1 MTGLINF
8 KSGTYEKY
16 TNLPDNEKANTT
28 LFAVDENNKLYLYAG
43 KNLIY
48 SKIDVIDSV
57 AEDSLLPVTSRAVY
71 NYMTSALEVIDGT
84 TKGIADEDMVPG
96 RFYYYEDGTLKFK
109 YGLLQAPLTIQT
121 GNNITV
127 ESTYIPTNSNPINGI
142 GVSEALNT
150 IFSSVS
156 SLPASGQGETEK
168 IYCLTTTNS
177 NGVVTSSDLYYYPS
191 ATGSAVKIATG
202 EGFLLTSPAS
212 AQIIEKDLTLSSG
225 NLTLAAGNILTV
237 DTIQK
242 ASTEASD
249 KIKLNG
255 DSLIV
260 GSLNIT
266 DNLISMDATA
276 TNITA
281 NTLLKTLNLEVDG
294 TITNGTIFSTS
305 MAIEG
310 GAAAQ
315 LKLNAATE
323 FYFGT
328 NYYLKPGS
336 INLPGGTITSELII
350 SSGNLSVAAGTILA
364 SDINITNAFISE
376 SDSDS
381 NRWVTMKNSLAFD
394 STHSYYIN
402 NTGTANLNGITGTV
416 LNISG
421 KATLNSLEVTNDA
434 NLKSTLTVTGKT
446 ILSETIETNY
456 FNCTLNTS
464 NTADKMTM
472 LKPLYF
478 NTSAYIDTTGAASLN
493 SISGNSI
500 TISGNAMLN
509 GITKLVTITDGYT
522 FGTQTFTTMIEG
534 TNTGE
539 TGSAVTGVS
548 ARLIYGGQQL
558 LTKADIT
565 ATNGLIKSAI
575 DKVSSTVSTLS
586 TTVTN
591 NKTATD
597 AMIVI
602 ANAGTNGATPT
613 AVTENTKI
621 WIDTAEGNGVV
632 KIKNSSGAWTPI
644 SSVWT

>member
-16 TNLPDNEKANTT
+16 TNLPDTEKANTT

-57 AEDSLLPVTSRAVY
+57 AGDSLLPVTSRAVY

-84 TKGIADEDMVPG
+84 TKGIVDEDMVPG

-109 YGLLQAPLTIQT
+109 YGLSQAPLTIQT

-127 ESTYIPTNSNPINGI
+127 ESTYIPTDSNPINGI

-156 SLPASGQGETEK
+156 SLPASGYGETEK

-177 NGVVTSSDLYYYPS
+177 NGDVTSSDLYYYPS
-191 ATGSAVKIATG
+191 TSSSAVKIATG
-202 EGFLLTSPAS
+202 DGFLLTSPTS
-212 AQIIEKDLTLSSG
+212 AQVIEEDLILSSG
-225 NLTLAAGNILTV
+225 NLTLATGKILTV

-242 ASTEASD
+242 ASTETSD

-255 DSLIV
+255 DSLII

-266 DNLISMDATA
+266 DSLISMDATA

-315 LKLNAATE
+315 LKLNTAAE
-323 FYFGT
+323 FYFGI
-328 NYYLKPGS
+328 NYYLKPDS
-336 INLPGGTITSELII
+336 INLPGGTITSGLTI
-350 SSGNLSVAAGTILA
+350 SSGNLAVSTGAISAD
-364 SDINITNAFISE
+364 DINITNAFMSE
-376 SDSDS
+376 IDAD
-381 NRWVTMKNSLAFD
+381 NMRWVTLKNSLAFD
-394 STHSYYIN
+394 SAHNYYIDN
-402 NTGTANLNGITGTV
+402 NGIARLNSITSSAMNITGKT
-416 LNISG
+416 
-421 KATLNSLEVTNDA
+421 TLDSLEVTTDT
-434 NLKSTLTVTGKT
+434 NLNTILTVNGKT
-446 ILSETIETNY
+446 ILSNEIATNY
-456 FNCTLNTS
+456 FDCTLNEEGIS
-464 NTADKMTM
+464 DKMIM
-472 LKPLYF
+472 SKPLYF
-478 NTSAYIDTTGAASLN
+478 SSGSYIDTTGAAVLG
-493 SISGNSI
+493 SISGSSL
-500 TISGNAMLN
+500 TVSGNVALN
-509 GITKLVTITDGYT
+509 GTTKLTTITDGYT
-522 FGTQTFTTMIEG
+522 FGTQTFTTMLEG
-534 TNTGE
+534 AGDGE
-539 TGSAVTGVS
+539 TGTTVTGVN

-565 ATNGLIKSAI
+565 AANGLVKTVINGI
-575 DKVSSTVSTLS
+575 SSTVSTLN

-602 ANAGTNGATPT
+602 ANAGTNGAAPA
-613 AVTENTKI
+613 AVTANTKI
-621 WIDTAEGNGVV
+621 WIDTAEGNGVI
-632 KIKNSSGAWTPI
+632 KIKNGSGIWTPV

>member
-57 AEDSLLPVTSRAVY
+57 AGDSLLPVTSRAVY

-127 ESTYIPTNSNPINGI
+127 ENTYIPTDSNPINGI

-156 SLPASGQGETEK
+156 SLPASGYGETEK
-168 IYCLTTTNS
+168 IYCLTTTDS
-177 NGVVTSSDLYYYPS
+177 NGAVTSSDLYYYPS
-191 ATGSAVKIATG
+191 TSSSAVKIATG
-202 EGFLLTSPAS
+202 DGFLLTSPTS
-212 AQIIEKDLTLSSG
+212 AQVIEEDLILSSG
-225 NLTLAAGNILTV
+225 NLTLATGKILTV

-242 ASTEASD
+242 ASTETSD

-255 DSLIV
+255 DSLII

-266 DNLISMDATA
+266 DSLISMDATA

-328 NYYLKPGS
+328 NYYLKPDS
-336 INLPGGTITSELII
+336 INLPGGTITSELTI
-350 SSGNLSVAAGTILA
+350 SSGDLTVSSGTISA
-364 SDINITNAFISE
+364 DDINIINAFMSE
-376 SDSDS
+376 IDAD
-381 NRWVTMKNSLAFD
+381 NMRWVTLKNSLAFD
-394 STHSYYIN
+394 SAHNYYIDN
-402 NTGTANLNGITGTV
+402 NGIARLNSITSSTMNITGKT
-416 LNISG
+416 
-421 KATLNSLEVTNDA
+421 TLDSLEVAKDTSLNA
-434 NLKSTLTVTGKT
+434 ILTVNGKT
-446 ILSETIETNY
+446 ILSNEIATNY
-456 FNCTLNTS
+456 FDCTLNEEGIS
-464 NTADKMTM
+464 DKMIM
-472 LKPLYF
+472 SKPLYF
-478 NTSAYIDTTGAASLN
+478 SSGSYIDTAGAAVLG
-493 SISGNSI
+493 SISGSSL
-500 TISGNAMLN
+500 TVSGNVALN
-509 GITKLVTITDGYT
+509 GTTKLTTITDGYT
-522 FGTQTFTTMIEG
+522 FGTQTFTTMLEG
-534 TNTGE
+534 AGDGE
-539 TGSAVTGVS
+539 TGTTVTGVN

-565 ATNGLIKSAI
+565 ETNGLVKTVINGI
-575 DKVSSTVSTLS
+575 SSTVSTLN

-602 ANAGTNGATPT
+602 ANAGTNGAAPA
-613 AVTENTKI
+613 AVTANTKI
-621 WIDTAEGNGVV
+621 WIDTAEGNGVI
-632 KIKNSSGAWTPI
+632 KIKNSSGIWTPV

>member
-127 ESTYIPTNSNPINGI
+127 ESTYIPTGSNPINGI

-156 SLPASGQGETEK
+156 SLPVSGQGKTEK
-168 IYCLTTTNS
+168 IYCLTSTNS

-191 ATGSAVKIATG
+191 ASSSAVKIATG
-202 EGFLLTSPAS
+202 DGFLLTSPTS
-212 AQIIEKDLTLSSG
+212 AQTIEKDLILSSG
-225 NLTLAAGNILTV
+225 NLTLATGKILTV

-242 ASTEASD
+242 ASTETSD

-255 DSLIV
+255 DSLII

-294 TITNGTIFSTS
+294 TIANGTIFSTS
-305 MAIEG
+305 MAVEG

-315 LKLNAATE
+315 LKLNTATE

-336 INLPGGTITSELII
+336 INLPGGIITSGLTI
-350 SSGNLSVAAGTILA
+350 SSGDLAVSTGIISA

-376 SDSDS
+376 SDGNSK
-381 NRWVTMKNSLAFD
+381 RWVTLKNSLAFD
-394 STHSYYIN
+394 STHNYYIDN
-402 NTGTANLNGITGTV
+402 NGIAKLNSITSSTMNITGKT
-416 LNISG
+416 
-421 KATLNSLEVTNDA
+421 TLDSLEVVKDTDLNA
-434 NLKSTLTVTGKT
+434 ILTVNGKT
-446 ILSETIETNY
+446 ILSNEIATNY
-456 FNCTLNTS
+456 FDCTLNEEG
-464 NTADKMTM
+464 APDKMTM
-472 LKPLYF
+472 AKPLYF
-478 NTSAYIDTTGAASLN
+478 SSGSYIDTTGAAVLG
-493 SISGNSI
+493 SISGSSL
-500 TISGNAMLN
+500 TVSGNVALN
-509 GITKLVTITDGYT
+509 GTTKLTTIIDGYT
-522 FGTQTFTTMIEG
+522 FGTQTFTTMLEG
-534 TNTGE
+534 AGDGE
-539 TGSAVTGVS
+539 TGTTVTGVN

-565 ATNGLIKSAI
+565 ATNGLIKTVI
-575 DKVSSTVSTLS
+575 NGISSTVSTLN

-602 ANAGTNGATPT
+602 ANAGTNGATPA
-613 AVTENTKI
+613 AVTANTKI

-632 KIKNSSGAWTPI
+632 KIKNSSGVWTPI